1 MPRLSDKLRKL
12 EDKTEAAW
20 IRVKPKLPKYTA
32 ITIAVLYF
40 YGMFIRFLEASLHG
54 GTGGAFSGEAFT
66 WDPASNLRAVFT
78 PYGLGITLGAA
89 VLYCLFTKKGLGL
102 LPGRWSVMDKE
113 RGLEIL
119 PEGTHGTS
127 GWMGKKEMENV
138 LQIGRLDT
146 INATLFGRLD
156 SGEYIGMKDLP
167 GMSKNIMVYGAPGTG
182 KSRGV
187 IMPFILNAA
196 RRGESLVICD
206 SKAEFYEMY
215 SELLREQG
223 YFVRSYNLLDLEASD
238 GWNCLM
244 DSSRDINLV
253 QHIAEIIIRNTSAD
267 SEREDFWSKAEK
279 NLLMALIHFVQ
290 SMTYPGT
297 NTLLP
302 PEERSLGTIYRLLAS
317 TSVNELDARFRALPP
332 GHPALPPYGI
342 FRQAPHNI
350 WGNIMIG
357 LGSRL
362 NVFQNKLADS
372 ITKYSEIDLEE
383 PGRRKCAYFCII
395 SDQDD
400 TYRFLSSMF
409 FSLLFIR
416 LFDFARK
423 SENRR
428 LPVRV
433 NVVMDEFCNI
443 DLPNSKKYLSVSR
456 SRNIDI
462 QCVAQSVSQL
472 ADRYPRT
479 EWQELVGDCDYQLF
493 LGCNDA
499 MTAEYI
505 SDQCGKITVRVNN
518 TSIPTAPLAP
528 GLRAARAYTESKIS
542 TGRPLMMPDEVRRLP
557 RDKAILLVRGSKPLL
572 LNKIRPEEHPDFQ
585 KLRYCKAAD
594 HIPVWRTQETKTEK
608 AKPCAS
614 DAQSSA
620 PLPRPMEKPPAGSGK
635 EEYRPDADELD
646 LHPPFDFSR
655 GIDCQTLT
663 EVSPKDL

>member
-1 MPRLSDKLRKL
+1 MLPRY
-12 EDKTEAAW
+12 AA
-20 IRVKPKLPKYTA
+20 LTA
-32 ITIAVLYF
+32 AVLYL
-40 YGMFIRFLEASLHG
+40 YGMFLRILA
-54 GTGGAFSGEAFT
+54 GEAFT
-66 WDPASNLRAVFT
+66 WEPAPNLHAVFT
-78 PYGLGITLGAA
+78 PRGLGITLGAA
-89 VLYCLFTKKGLGL
+89 VLYCLFTKKGVSL
-102 LPGRWSVMDKE
+102 LSGRKSVLDKE

-127 GWMGKKEMENV
+127 GWMDKKDMVKV
-138 LQIGRLDT
+138 LELGRLDT
-146 INATLFGRLD
+146 MAATLFGRLD
-156 SGEYIGMKDLP
+156 SGEYVGMKNLP
-167 GMSKNIMVYGAPGTG
+167 GMSKNLMVYGAPGTG

-196 RRGESLVICD
+196 RRGESMVICD
-206 SKAEFYEMY
+206 SKAEFFEMY
-215 SELLREQG
+215 SEYLRDQG

-244 DSSRDINLV
+244 DSSRDVNLV

-279 NLLMALIHFVQ
+279 NLLMALIHLVQ

-317 TSVNELDARFRALPP
+317 TSVNELDARFRALPS
-332 GHPALPPYGI
+332 GHPALTPYGI

-362 NVFQNKLADS
+362 NVFQNWLADS
-372 ITKYSEIDLEE
+372 ITKYNEIDLAE

-479 EWQELVGDCDYQLF
+479 EWQELVGDCDYQLL

-528 GLRAARAYTESKIS
+528 GLRAARGYTESKIS

-585 KLRYCKAAD
+585 KLRFCKAGD
-594 HIPVWRTQETKTEK
+594 HLPEWRKREMEK
-608 AKPCAS
+608 ASSKPCAL
-614 DAQSSA
+614 DAQSPVPPPVPA
-620 PLPRPMEKPPAGSGK
+620 EKSQTVP
-635 EEYRPDADELD
+635 ETDEYRPDDEDLD
-646 LHPPFDFSR
+646 LHPPFDFSH
-655 GIDCQTLT
+655 GIDCKTLT

>member
-1 MPRLSDKLRKL
+1 METCQSDL
-12 EDKTEAAW
+12 
-20 IRVKPKLPKYTA
+20 
-32 ITIAVLYF
+32 
-40 YGMFIRFLEASLHG
+40 
-54 GTGGAFSGEAFT
+54 
-66 WDPASNLRAVFT
+66 
-78 PYGLGITLGAA
+78 
-89 VLYCLFTKKGLGL
+89 
-102 LPGRWSVMDKE
+102 
-113 RGLEIL
+113 
-119 PEGTHGTS
+119 
-127 GWMGKKEMENV
+127 
-138 LQIGRLDT
+138 
-146 INATLFGRLD
+146 
-156 SGEYIGMKDLP
+156 
-167 GMSKNIMVYGAPGTG
+167 
-182 KSRGV
+182 
-187 IMPFILNAA
+187 A
-196 RRGESLVICD
+196 RRRALSL
-206 SKAEFYEMY
+206 
-215 SELLREQG
+215 
-223 YFVRSYNLLDLEASD
+223 
-238 GWNCLM
+238 
-244 DSSRDINLV
+244 
-253 QHIAEIIIRNTSAD
+253 
-267 SEREDFWSKAEK
+267 
-279 NLLMALIHFVQ
+279 LLMALIHLVQ

-297 NTLLP
+297 DKLLP
-302 PEERSLGTIYRLLAS
+302 PEERSLGAIYRLLAA
-317 TSVNELDARFRALPP
+317 TSVNELDARFRALPS
-332 GHPALPPYGI
+332 GHPALTPYGI

-362 NVFQNKLADS
+362 NVFQNRLADS
-372 ITKYSEIDLEE
+372 ITKYNEIDLAE

-479 EWQELVGDCDYQLF
+479 EWQELVGDCDYQLL
-493 LGCNDA
+493 LGCNDT

-518 TSIPTAPLAP
+518 TSIPTATLAP
-528 GLRAARAYTESKIS
+528 GLRAARGYTESKIS

-585 KLRYCKAAD
+585 KLRYCKASD
-594 HIPVWRTQETKTEK
+594 HIPAWRVQETEK
-608 AKPCAS
+608 AKPKPCAS
-614 DAQSSA
+614 DAQSSVPPPVPA
-620 PLPRPMEKPPAGSGK
+620 EKSQTVP
-635 EEYRPDADELD
+635 ETDEYRPDDEDLD
-646 LHPPFDFSR
+646 LHPPFDFSH
-655 GIDCQTLT
+655 GIDCKTLT